1 MKNYFRL
8 TAYEPNKNI
17 TMILD
22 SNGVFEKKWQFS
34 AFVIA
39 RGCQII
45 NITDS
50 DNMID
55 VNCGKMDYNPKQFK
69 LMAHIIGKAEN
80 IKHTIDGKTY
90 DAIKVADKIYIP

>member
-1 MKNYFRL
+1 MAKYFRL
-8 TAYEPNKNI
+8 TAYEPTHNI